1 MELNNNEDDN
11 LGRNP
16 LINNNNNNEN
26 ANENNNI
33 NNIINNNN
41 INEENNNF
49 LLQYSQF
56 SFSFTLIFIINIT
69 IYILS
74 FYNEFD
80 ISKYF
85 FDIEPILDH
94 SQYYR
99 FITRYFVHF
108 GVCHLFLEFYIT
120 MNLCNYFENMFGT
133 LFTIAFI
140 LISMIIDSIVQLCFY
155 LLLSYLSNSL
165 NVVDGASLN
174 YEGGLTPV
182 LFTLNT
188 FFYLFEHD
196 YLNEYNIFLFVL
208 GKGKYS
214 SFTMLVIL
222 YFFTPNRTFM
232 GNLSGILGAYFIKNM
247 LCCFLPRIR
256 WILEFEDVFGLNTK
270 KSGMFYRYVTN
281 KNIMMK
287 NILNQIQSNSVREDM
302 DIDSE
307 IAKDEDENGRQINN
321 GDNNDN
327 NEMQQSVIEMSSLSI
342 NNNNNNNNINNHGNG
357 NINN

>member
-26 ANENNNI
+26 NNDNNNI

-49 LLQYSQF
+49 LSQYSQL

-80 ISKYF
+80 ISKYVF
-85 FDIEPILDH
+85 EVEPIIGH
-94 SQYYR
+94 HQYYR

-108 GVCHLFLEFYIT
+108 GVCHLFLELYIT
-120 MNLCNYFENMFGT
+120 MNLCYYFENMFGT
-133 LFTIAFI
+133 LMTIAFI
-140 LISMIIDSIVQLCFY
+140 LISMIIDSLVQLCFY

-165 NVVDGASLN
+165 NVVESVLLN

-188 FFYLFEHD
+188 YFYLFEHD

-214 SFTMLVIL
+214 SLTMLIIL

-247 LCCFLPRIR
+247 FCCFLPRIK
-256 WILEFEDVFGLNTK
+256 WILEFEDVFGLNDK
-270 KSGMFYRYVTN
+270 KTGMYYRYVTN
-281 KNIMMK
+281 KNVLMK
-287 NILNQIQSNSVREDM
+287 NIFHQIQNNSLGD
-302 DIDSE
+302 DIDVGSE
-307 IAKDEDENGRQINN
+307 IEKDENKNGRKINN
-321 GDNNDN
+321 RDNN
-327 NEMQQSVIEMSSLSI
+327 NEMQQSVIEMSSLS
-342 NNNNNNNNINNHGNG
+342 NNNNNIN
-357 NINN
+357 INNNGSGNN